1 MSMEQ
6 ACLRELVVRGPG
18 TARVRFPV
26 SSRRLNGLGTPHG
39 ALIFA
44 LADIAFAT
52 ACNSHGQTAIGIQAN
67 ITYLTAA
74 NDGPLD
80 ATARELSRGRK
91 LATYEVRVLDSG
103 ERQVAAFQATAYLR

>member
-1 MSMEQ
+1 M
-6 ACLRELVVRGPG
+6 
-18 TARVRFPV
+18 
-26 SSRRLNGLGTPHG
+26 
-39 ALIFA
+39 
-44 LADIAFAT
+44 
-52 ACNSHGQTAIGIQAN
+52 QAN

-74 NDGPLD
+74 NDSPLE